1 MLNRNNSLLNL
12 IIILFNFF
20 FFTVLSAENNDF
32 ILPKKKVYIPHNDS
46 LKLKNETLKVD
57 NKFNIFPRKNPLK
70 RRIDI
75 PKKNLNEEKK
85 VDTNN
90 FNLPQKKPFFKNKI
104 RNKELVEKF
113 LEKTPLTE
121 NSNKKLKSKETF
133 IAEKSITENLE
144 KKVLNNAPIGQV
156 QISKVPKKKK
166 LLTNTINE
174 KPEVKKNNFLYPP
187 KKPLIYSKVSTK
199 SLAKSKILKVK
210 DYALAKNIFNL
221 IKKNKWNTAV
231 TQTKKI
237 KDKDFKK
244 LITWLYLKQS
254 GNQAT
259 FIDYKNFIDKNSN
272 YPRIGR
278 LRYMAEHKIILENTT
293 PRIVI
298 NWFNNNE
305 PLSGTG
311 KIKLGEAY
319 SKIGEVELA
328 AKLIKSGWTNAD
340 LSKKDVRF
348 YRKKFKKILKTQDH
362 LKRADYLAWDNQY
375 WDLKIMLPYLPKKE
389 KLLYNARFIL
399 MTNSYGV
406 DKAISDVPAE
416 LINDLG
422 LQYNRLKWRTKRN
435 RLDGSLEILRKFHG
449 EETLIYPER
458 WWKLRE
464 NITRDLIYA
473 KKYPL
478 AYEVSSNHHLKE
490 GPEFADAEW
499 ISGWLALSF
508 LNKSELA
515 INHFKNFY
523 NNVSYPISLARGAFW
538 LGLAYEKN
546 NNLNEAKKFFAE
558 GSKFTNTYYGQL
570 SFNKIKSGQDFKLSS
585 EHKISDG
592 YEKEFNKNELIRH
605 VKLLKEMDKTE
616 FSKDILKHLATLNVE
631 KGSEILA
638 AKLSTEVGRF
648 DYAIQISKQASYE
661 KRFIN
666 LFNYPVIPIPGE
678 INGKQMPSQE
688 LLLAIIRQESEF
700 DARANSHV
708 GAQGLMQIMPGTAK
722 LVARNLKTT
731 YSKSLLKGDPSYNI
745 KLGTYYFNSL
755 LEDYDG
761 VFPFAIGAY
770 NAGPNRIKSWV
781 KRYGDPNKG
790 EINFIDWIELIR
802 FKETRN
808 YVQRVIENINV
819 YKYTL
824 NKDPV
829 KIDGFFRQ

>member
-1 MLNRNNSLLNL
+1 MLYTKNSLVNL
-12 IIILFNFF
+12 TIIFFSLFFL
-20 FFTVLSAENNDF
+20 TISRAD
-32 ILPKKKVYIPHNDS
+32 D
-46 LKLKNETLKVD
+46 
-57 NKFNIFPRKNPLK
+57 
-70 RRIDI
+70 
-75 PKKNLNEEKK
+75 
-85 VDTNN
+85 NN
-90 FNLPQKKPFFKNKI
+90 FIFPQKKIIAIKNNENKQIKTEISKNFKSSDFPQKNPFRVKGVLQEKS
-104 RNKELVEKF
+104 KPVELIE
-113 LEKTPLTE
+113 
-121 NSNKKLKSKETF
+121 NKKL
-133 IAEKSITENLE
+133 ENNVVFNDL
-144 KKVLNNAPIGQV
+144 P
-156 QISKVPKKKK
+156 
-166 LLTNTINE
+166 
-174 KPEVKKNNFLYPP
+174 VKKPTLQGSTNIKNNNSYLERATKEKVDQIIKERKLKKIKQVLKSNDIFLYPS
-187 KKPLIYSKVSTK
+187 KKPLTYRSVSTK
-199 SLAKSKILKVK
+199 IESKSKILKEK
-210 DYALAKNIFNL
+210 DYKLAKNIFNL
-221 IKKNKWNTAV
+221 IKKSKWNSALLE
-231 TQTKKI
+231 TKKI
-237 KDKDFKK
+237 KDKEFKN

-259 FIDYKNFIDKNSN
+259 FGDYQNFIKKNPN

-278 LRYMAEHKIILENTT
+278 LRYKAEHKIILENTSAKS
-293 PRIVI
+293 VI
-298 NWFNNNE
+298 NWFDDSK

-319 SKIGEVELA
+319 LKIGEIALGTNLV
-328 AKLIKSGWTNAD
+328 KSGWIKAD
-340 LSKKDVRF
+340 LSKRDVRY
-348 YRKKFKKILKTQDH
+348 YRKKFRKILTTQDH
-362 LKRADYLAWDNQY
+362 IKRADYLAWNNQY
-375 WDLKIMLPYLPKKE
+375 WDLKRMLPYLPKEK

-406 DKAISDVPAE
+406 DKAISDVPKE

-422 LQYNRLKWRTKRN
+422 LQYNRLKWRTRRN
-435 RLDGSLEILRKFHG
+435 RLEGSLEILRKFHG
-449 EETLIYPER
+449 EETLLYPEL

-473 KKYPL
+473 KKYSL
-478 AYEVSSNHHLKE
+478 AYEVASNHHLNE

-499 ISGWLALSF
+499 ISGWLSLSF
-508 LNKSELA
+508 LKKSDLA
-515 INHFKNFY
+515 ITHFENFY
-523 NNVSYPISLARGAFW
+523 NNVGYPISLARGAFW
-538 LGLAYEKN
+538 LGLAHEKN
-546 NNLNEAKKFFAE
+546 NNLDEARKYFKE

-570 SFNKIKSGQDFKLSS
+570 SFNKIKLGQDFKLSPG
-585 EHKISDG
+585 HKVSDD
-592 YEKEFNKNELIRH
+592 YEKEFNKNKLINH
-605 VKLLKEMDKTE
+605 VRLLKELDRTE

-638 AKLSTEVGRF
+638 AKLSSTIGRF

-666 LFNYPVIPIPGE
+666 IFNYPVIDIPNK
-678 INGKQMPSQE
+678 INNKQMPNQE
-688 LLLAIIRQESEF
+688 LILAIIRQESEF

-731 YSKSLLKGDPSYNI
+731 YSKSLLKSDPNYNI
-745 KLGTYYFNSL
+745 RLGTYYFNSL

-790 EINFIDWIELIR
+790 EISFIDWIELIR

-824 NKDPV
+824 NKNPI

>member
-1 MLNRNNSLLNL
+1 MLYLKNSLVNL
-12 IIILFNFF
+12 TIIFFSLFFLTAASTDDGN
-20 FFTVLSAENNDF
+20 F
-32 ILPKKKVYIPHNDS
+32 ILPKKKINS
-46 LKLKNETLKVD
+46 IKV
-57 NKFNIFPRKNPLK
+57 NQKKVNNAEISKSFTSVVMPRKNPI
-70 RRIDI
+70 R
-75 PKKNLNEEKK
+75 E
-85 VDTNN
+85 N
-90 FNLPQKKPFFKNKI
+90 FIQQKKLEDGEKI
-104 RNKELVEKF
+104 SELVKKKEVVKD
-113 LEKTPLTE
+113 TLT
-121 NSNKKLKSKETF
+121 NGL
-133 IAEKSITENLE
+133 
-144 KKVLNNAPIGQV
+144 
-156 QISKVPKKKK
+156 PKKKPIPQNK
-166 LLTNTINE
+166 TKSQNSAKPFLESVTQNKINQIKE
-174 KPEVKKNNFLYPP
+174 KNKSKVSEKIIKPKNAFLYPS
-187 KKPLIYSKVSTK
+187 KKPLIYSKISTK
-199 SLAKSKILKVK
+199 ILAKSKILKEK
-210 DYALAKNIFNL
+210 DYVLAKNIFNL
-221 IKKNKWNTAV
+221 IKKSKWNTAIV
-231 TQTKKI
+231 ETKKV

-244 LITWLYLKQS
+244 LVTWLYLKQS

-259 FIDYKNFIDKNSN
+259 FNDYKNFIDKNSI

-293 PRIVI
+293 PKTVI
-298 NWFNNNE
+298 NWFDGKE

-319 SKIGEVELA
+319 LKIGEVELGT
-328 AKLIKSGWTNAD
+328 KLIKSGWTKAD
-340 LSKKDVRF
+340 LSKRDVRY
-348 YRKKFKKILKTQDH
+348 YRKKYKKILITQDH

-375 WDLKIMLPYLPKKE
+375 WDLKRMLPYLPKKE

-406 DKAISDVPAE
+406 DKAISDVPKE

-422 LQYNRLKWRTKRN
+422 LQYNRLKWRTRRN

-449 EETLIYPER
+449 EETLIYPEL

-473 KKYPL
+473 KKYTL
-478 AYEVSSNHHLKE
+478 AYEVSSNHHLEE

-508 LNKSELA
+508 LNKRELA

-523 NNVSYPISLARGAFW
+523 KNVGYPISLARGAFW
-538 LGLAYEKN
+538 LGYAYEKN
-546 NNLNEAKKFFAE
+546 NNPDEAKKYFTE

-570 SFNKIKSGQDFKLSS
+570 SFNKIKLGQDFKLSS
-585 EHKISDG
+585 EHRVSDG

-605 VKLLKEMDKTE
+605 VRLLKEMDKTE

-666 LFNYPVIPIPGE
+666 IFNYPVIPIPSK

-731 YSKSLLKGDPSYNI
+731 YSKTLLKSDPTYNI
-745 KLGTYYFNSL
+745 KLGTYYFSSL
-755 LEDYDG
+755 LDDYDG

>member
-1 MLNRNNSLLNL
+1 MLYLKNSLVNL
-12 IIILFNFF
+12 TIILFSLFF
-20 FFTVLSAENNDF
+20 ITISSADNNDF
-32 ILPKKKVYIPHNDS
+32 IFPKKKIISIKAKDERQTKIVTNRNFKTSYLPQRNP
-46 LKLKNETLKVD
+46 
-57 NKFNIFPRKNPLK
+57 FRKPANL
-70 RRIDI
+70 
-75 PKKNLNEEKK
+75 KKNTKNLEIYEKK
-85 VDTNN
+85 EELNKNSSNN
-90 FNLPQKKPFFKNKI
+90 LSKKKSTIQNNSSKKEVAEPYLEDITREKI
-104 RNKELVEKF
+104 DQRTKKKELK
-113 LEKTPLTE
+113 KT
-121 NSNKKLKSKETF
+121 NQVLKPNDK
-133 IAEKSITENLE
+133 
-144 KKVLNNAPIGQV
+144 
-156 QISKVPKKKK
+156 
-166 LLTNTINE
+166 
-174 KPEVKKNNFLYPP
+174 FLYPP
-187 KKPLIYSKVSTK
+187 KKPLIYSSASTK
-199 SLAKSKILKVK
+199 VELKSKILNEK
-210 DYALAKNIFNL
+210 DYNLAKNIFNL
-221 IKKNKWNTAV
+221 IKKSKWNTAIV
-231 TQTKKI
+231 QTKKV
-237 KDKDFKK
+237 KDKEFKN
-244 LITWLYLKQS
+244 LVTWLHLKQN

-259 FIDYKNFIDKNSN
+259 FSDYKNFIDRNPN
-272 YPRIGR
+272 YPRISR

-293 PRIVI
+293 AKTVI
-298 NWFNNNE
+298 NWFEDSE

-319 SKIGEVELA
+319 LKIGEIDLGSR
-328 AKLIKSGWTNAD
+328 LIKAGWTTAD
-340 LSKKDVRF
+340 LSKRDVRY
-348 YRKKFKKILKTQDH
+348 YRKKFKKLLITQDH
-362 LKRADYLAWDNQY
+362 LKRADYLAWNNQY
-375 WDLKIMLPYLPKKE
+375 WDLKRMLPYLPKKE

-406 DKAISDVPAE
+406 DKAISDVPKQ

-449 EETLIYPER
+449 EETLVYPEL

-473 KKYPL
+473 KKYLL

-508 LNKSELA
+508 LKKNELA

-523 NNVSYPISLARGAFW
+523 NNVGYPISLARGAFW
-538 LGLAYEKN
+538 LGLAHEKN
-546 NNLNEAKKFFAE
+546 NNPNEAKKYYMK

-570 SFNKIKSGQDFKLSS
+570 SFNKIKLGQNFTLSP
-585 EHKISDG
+585 EHQVSNG

-605 VKLLKEMDKTE
+605 VRLLKEMDKTE

-648 DYAIQISKQASYE
+648 DYAIQISKQASYK

-666 LFNYPVIPIPGE
+666 MFNYPVIQIPSE

-700 DARANSHV
+700 DERANSHV

-731 YSKSLLKGDPSYNI
+731 YSKSLLKSDPSYNI

-755 LEDYDG
+755 LQDYDG

-770 NAGPNRIKSWV
+770 NAGPNRIKSWI

-824 NKDPV
+824 NKDPI

>member
-1 MLNRNNSLLNL
+1 MLNLKNSLVNL
-12 IIILFNFF
+12 LIILFSLFF
-20 FFTVLSAENNDF
+20 LTNLSAEDGGF
-32 ILPKKKVYIPHNDS
+32 IFPKKKIIS
-46 LKLKNETLKVD
+46 IKVD
-57 NKFNIFPRKNPLK
+57 QKNKSTSGRTDHVKS
-70 RRIDI
+70 
-75 PKKNLNEEKK
+75 
-85 VDTNN
+85 
-90 FNLPQKKPFFKNKI
+90 FNLPQKKPLKKNFSTKKDLGKD
-104 RNKELVEKF
+104 NQAVKLVEKKELTNKIIPTNLPEKKPTLENKNKSLKVEKPY
-113 LEKTPLTE
+113 LEKETQE
-121 NSNKKLKSKETF
+121 RIGEIKKNIIIKESEQVLKSSN
-133 IAEKSITENLE
+133 I
-144 KKVLNNAPIGQV
+144 
-156 QISKVPKKKK
+156 
-166 LLTNTINE
+166 
-174 KPEVKKNNFLYPP
+174 FLFPT
-187 KKPLIYSKVSTK
+187 KKPLEYISLPTKV
-199 SLAKSKILKVK
+199 LVKSKILKDK
-210 DYALAKNIFNL
+210 DFRLAKNIFKL
-221 IKKNKWNTAV
+221 IKKSKWNSALEE
-231 TQTKKI
+231 TKKI
-237 KDKDFKK
+237 KDKEFKN
-244 LITWLYLKQS
+244 LVTWLYLKQR

-259 FIDYKNFIDKNSN
+259 FNDYEKFISNNSD

-278 LRYMAEHKIILENTT
+278 LRYMAEHKIILDNSTSKT
-293 PRIVI
+293 II
-298 NWFNNNE
+298 NWFSESE

-319 SKIGEVELA
+319 LKNKETELA
-328 AKLIKSGWTNAD
+328 ASLIKSGWVNAD
-340 LSKKDVRF
+340 LSKRDVRY
-348 YRKKFKKILKTQDH
+348 YRKKFRKILTTQDN
-362 LKRADYLAWDNQY
+362 LKRADYLAWNNKY
-375 WDLKIMLPYLPKKE
+375 WDLKRMLPYLPKKE
-389 KLLYNARFIL
+389 KLLYHARFIL

-406 DKAISDVPAE
+406 DKAISEVPNE

-422 LQYNRLKWRTKRN
+422 LQYNRLKWRTRRN
-435 RLDGSLEILRKFHG
+435 RLEGSLEILRKFHG
-449 EETLIYPER
+449 EETLVYPKL

-464 NITRDLIYA
+464 NITRDLIYE

-478 AYEVSSNHHLKE
+478 AYEVSRNHHLSE

-508 LNKSELA
+508 LGKSELA
-515 INHFKNFY
+515 INHFENFY
-523 NNVSYPISLARGAFW
+523 KNVGYPISLARGAFW

-546 NNLNEAKKFFAE
+546 NNMEKAKKYFKE
-558 GSKFTNTYYGQL
+558 GSKYTNTYYGQL
-570 SFNKIKSGQDFKLSS
+570 AFNKIKLGQDFKLSPG
-585 EHKISDG
+585 HKVKEG
-592 YEKEFNKNELIRH
+592 YEKEFNKNKLIRH
-605 VKLLKEMDKTE
+605 IKLLKEMDKTE
-616 FSKDILKHLATLNVE
+616 FSKDILKHLATLDVE

-666 LFNYPVIPIPGE
+666 LYNYPVISIPNE
-678 INGKQMPSQE
+678 INRKQMPSQE

-731 YSKSLLKGDPSYNI
+731 YNKSLLKNDPSYNI

-790 EINFIDWIELIR
+790 EINFINWIELIR

-819 YKYTL
+819 YKYIL
-824 NKDPV
+824 NKDSIR
-829 KIDGFFRQ
+829 IDSFFRQ

>member
-1 MLNRNNSLLNL
+1 MLYLKNSLVNL
-12 IIILFNFF
+12 IIISSLIYSTN
-20 FFTVLSAENNDF
+20 LSSEENTF
-32 ILPKKKVYIPHNDS
+32 IFPKKKFIIIKID
-46 LKLKNETLKVD
+46 ETKQ
-57 NKFNIFPRKNPLK
+57 RK
-70 RRIDI
+70 I
-75 PKKNLNEEKK
+75 EEKNSAR
-85 VDTNN
+85 VVV
-90 FNLPQKKPFFKNKI
+90 LPQKNPFRKNVLTKKRLKNNVSESKEIKKEKIEDKVVSSDLTKSKSVLRDKNKTLETI
-104 RNKELVEKF
+104 NSY
-113 LEKTPLTE
+113 LEKET
-121 NSNKKLKSKETF
+121 SKKINE
-133 IAEKSITENLE
+133 I
-144 KKVLNNAPIGQV
+144 
-156 QISKVPKKKK
+156 KKKK
-166 LLTNTINE
+166 SPTKIE
-174 KPEVKKNNFLYPP
+174 KVLVNNSVFLYPP
-187 KKPLIYSKVSTK
+187 KKPLIYSDKKTNVK
-199 SLAKSKILKVK
+199 NKSKILKDK
-210 DYALAKNIFNL
+210 DYRLARNIFDL
-221 IKKNKWNTAV
+221 IKKGKWNSAL
-231 TQTKKI
+231 TQTEKV
-237 KDKDFKK
+237 KDKEFKN
-244 LITWLYLKQS
+244 LVTWLHLKQT

-259 FIDYKNFIDKNSN
+259 FNEYQEFISKNPD

-278 LRYMAEHKIILENTT
+278 LRYMAEHKIISKNSS
-293 PRIVI
+293 PKSIV
-298 NWFNNNE
+298 NWFAKNK

-311 KIKLGEAY
+311 KIKLGESY
-319 SKIGEVELA
+319 LELKENA
-328 AKLIKSGWTNAD
+328 LGADLIKSGWVTAD
-340 LSKKDVRF
+340 LSKNDVRY
-348 YRKKFKKILKTQDH
+348 YRKKFKKILTTQDH
-362 LKRADYLAWDNQY
+362 LKRADFLAWDNQY
-375 WDLKIMLPYLPKKE
+375 WDLKRMLPYLPKKE
-389 KLLYNARFIL
+389 KLLYHARFIL

-406 DKAISDVPAE
+406 DKAISDVPKE

-422 LQYNRLKWRTKRN
+422 LQYNRLKWRTRRN
-435 RLDGSLEILRKFHG
+435 RLEGSLEILRKFHG
-449 EETLIYPER
+449 EETLVYPEL

-473 KKYPL
+473 KKYSL
-478 AYEVSSNHHLKE
+478 AYEVSKNHHLIK

-508 LNKSELA
+508 LGKSELA
-515 INHFKNFY
+515 INHFENFY
-523 NNVSYPISLARGAFW
+523 NNVGYPISLARGAFW
-538 LGLAYEKN
+538 LGLAHEKN
-546 NNLNEAKKFFAE
+546 NNLNEAKKYFTE
-558 GSKFTNTYYGQL
+558 GSKFSNTYYGQL
-570 SFNKIKSGQDFKLSS
+570 AFNKIKLGQDFKLSP
-585 EHKISDG
+585 EHKLSDG
-592 YEKEFNKNELIRH
+592 YEKEFNKNKLIPH
-605 VKLLKEMDKTE
+605 VRLLKEMDKTE
-616 FSKDILKHLATLNVE
+616 FSKDILKHLATLNVD

-666 LFNYPVIPIPGE
+666 IFNYPVIPIPSE
-678 INGKQMPSQE
+678 INGKQMPAQE

-731 YSKSLLKGDPSYNI
+731 YSKSLLKNDPSYNI

-781 KRYGDPNKG
+781 KRYGDPNRG

-824 NKDPV
+824 NKNPV

>member
-1 MLNRNNSLLNL
+1 MLYLKNSLVNL
-12 IIILFNFF
+12 TIIFFSLFFL
-20 FFTVLSAENNDF
+20 TIASTADSSF
-32 ILPKKKVYIPHNDS
+32 IFPKKKFIIIVSD
-46 LKLKNETLKVD
+46 
-57 NKFNIFPRKNPLK
+57 
-70 RRIDI
+70 
-75 PKKNLNEEKK
+75 EKK
-85 VDTNN
+85 QNN
-90 FNLPQKKPFFKNKI
+90 IKISKNFKSINLPQKNPLRKNSNEQKKIGDSEKISELNKKKNATNNINILNPSKKKQILKKTKIQNDVKPFLESVTRNKI
-104 RNKELVEKF
+104 DQLRENTELK
-113 LEKTPLTE
+113 KTKQ
-121 NSNKKLKSKETF
+121 SLKSN
-133 IAEKSITENLE
+133 I
-144 KKVLNNAPIGQV
+144 V
-156 QISKVPKKKK
+156 
-166 LLTNTINE
+166 
-174 KPEVKKNNFLYPP
+174 FLYPP
-187 KKPLIYSKVSTK
+187 KKPLIYSSTPNK
-199 SLAKSKILKVK
+199 TQLKSKILKEK
-210 DYALAKNIFNL
+210 DYALARNIFLL
-221 IKKNKWNTAV
+221 IKKNKWNNV
-231 TQTKKI
+231 LEQTKKI
-237 KDKDFKK
+237 KDKEFKN
-244 LITWLYLKQS
+244 LVTWMYLKKR
-254 GNQAT
+254 GNQAS
-259 FIDYKNFIDKNSN
+259 FNDYQNFIAKNPD

-278 LRYMAEHKIILENTT
+278 LRYLAEHKIILENTS
-293 PRIVI
+293 PKSII
-298 NWFNNNE
+298 NWFGDSE

-319 SKIGEVELA
+319 LEIKENELGTRF
-328 AKLIKSGWTNAD
+328 IKSGWINAD
-340 LSKKDVRF
+340 LSKNDVKY
-348 YRKKFKKILKTQDH
+348 YRKKFKKILLTSDH

-375 WDLKIMLPYLPKKE
+375 WDLKRMLPYLPKKE

-406 DKAISDVPAE
+406 DKAISDVPKE
-416 LINDLG
+416 FINDLG
-422 LQYNRLKWRTKRN
+422 LQYNRLKWRTRRN
-435 RLDGSLEILRKFHG
+435 RLEGSLEILRNFHG
-449 EETLIYPER
+449 EETLVYPEL

-464 NITRDLIYA
+464 NITRDLIYE
-473 KKYPL
+473 KKYSL
-478 AYEVSSNHHLKE
+478 AYEVSSNHHLND

-515 INHFKNFY
+515 INHFENFY
-523 NNVSYPISLARGAFW
+523 KNVGYPISLARGAFW
-538 LGLAYEKN
+538 LGLAHEKD
-546 NNLNEAKKFFAE
+546 NNLNEAKKYFNE
-558 GSKFTNTYYGQL
+558 GSKFSNTYYGQL
-570 SFNKIKSGQDFKLSS
+570 SFNKIKLGQDFKLSP

-592 YEKEFNKNELIRH
+592 YEKKFNKNKLIRH

-616 FSKDILKHLATLNVE
+616 YSKDILKHLASLDVE
-631 KGSEILA
+631 NGSEILA
-638 AKLSTEVGRF
+638 AQLSTEVGRF

-666 LFNYPVIPIPGE
+666 MFNYPVIEIPKE
-678 INGKQMPSQE
+678 INNKQMPSQE

-731 YSKSLLKGDPSYNI
+731 YSKSLLKNDPNYNI

-824 NKDPV
+824 NKDPI
-829 KIDGFFRQ
+829 KIDSFFRQ

>member
-1 MLNRNNSLLNL
+1 MLYPKNSLVNL
-12 IIILFNFF
+12 TIILFSLFF
-20 FFTVLSAENNDF
+20 LTDLSSENNEF
-32 ILPKKKVYIPHNDS
+32 IY
-46 LKLKNETLKVD
+46 
-57 NKFNIFPRKNPLK
+57 
-70 RRIDI
+70 
-75 PKKNLNEEKK
+75 
-85 VDTNN
+85 
-90 FNLPQKKPFFKNKI
+90 PQKKIITIKSDKKKQTKVEVNKI
-104 RNKELVEKF
+104 YSSSDLPQANPTRKKTYFEKNNTETSSSLVKKDAGNKVAINTLPGKR
-113 LEKTPLTE
+113 PSAANNIE
-121 NSNKKLKSKETF
+121 NKQTNKPYL
-133 IAEKSITENLE
+133 ENLTIE
-144 KKVLNNAPIGQV
+144 KVAQIREEIKENKKVL
-156 QISKVPKKKK
+156 KF
-166 LLTNTINE
+166 
-174 KPEVKKNNFLYPP
+174 KNSFLYPS
-187 KKPLIYSKVSTK
+187 KKPLTYSAVTSKVE
-199 SLAKSKILKVK
+199 LKSKILKEK
-210 DYALAKNIFNL
+210 DYLLAKSIFNSIKKRKWETALA
-221 IKKNKWNTAV
+221 
-231 TQTKKI
+231 QTKKI
-237 KDKDFKK
+237 KDKEFKN
-244 LITWLYLKQS
+244 LVNWLYLKER
-254 GNQAT
+254 GNRAT
-259 FIDYKNFIDKNSN
+259 FNDYQNFIDKNPD

-278 LRYMAEHKIILENTT
+278 LRYLAEHKIILENTS
-293 PRIVI
+293 PKSIIR
-298 NWFNNNE
+298 WFDNTA

-319 SKIGEVELA
+319 LKINEIELGTNLV
-328 AKLIKSGWTNAD
+328 KNGWVNAD
-340 LSKKDVRF
+340 LTKSEVRY
-348 YRKKFKKILKTQDH
+348 YRKKFRKILKTKDH
-362 LKRADYLAWDNQY
+362 LKRADYLAWNNEY
-375 WDLKIMLPYLPKKE
+375 WDLKRMLPYLPKKE

-406 DKAISDVPAE
+406 DKAISDVPEE

-422 LQYNRLKWRTKRN
+422 LQFNRLKWRTRRN
-435 RLDGSLEILRKFHG
+435 RLEGSLEILRKFHG
-449 EETLIYPER
+449 EETLVYPEL

-464 NITRDLIYA
+464 NITRDLIYE
-473 KKYPL
+473 KKYSL
-478 AYEVSSNHHLKE
+478 AYEVSSNHHLIE

-508 LNKSELA
+508 LDKTELS
-515 INHFKNFY
+515 IQHFENFY
-523 NNVSYPISLARGAFW
+523 NNVGYPISLARGAFW
-538 LGLAYEKN
+538 LGLAHEKN
-546 NNLNEAKKFFAE
+546 NNLDKAKRYFKE

-570 SFNKIKSGQDFKLSS
+570 SFNKIKLGQDFKLSP
-585 EHKISDG
+585 EHKISEG
-592 YEKEFNKNELIRH
+592 YEKEFNKNKLIRH
-605 VKLLKEMDKTE
+605 VRLLKEMDKTK
-616 FSKDILKHLATLNVE
+616 FSKDILKHLSNLNVE

-666 LFNYPVIPIPGE
+666 MFNYPVIEIPKE
-678 INGKQMPSQE
+678 INKKQMPSQE

-722 LVARNLKTT
+722 LVARNLKIT
-731 YSKSLLKGDPSYNI
+731 YSKNLLKTDPSYNI

-790 EINFIDWIELIR
+790 DINFIDWIELIR

-824 NKDPV
+824 NKDPI

>member
-1 MLNRNNSLLNL
+1 MLYLKNSLVNL
-12 IIILFNFF
+12 TIIVFSLFFLTN
-20 FFTVLSAENNDF
+20 VLSDDGGF
-32 ILPKKKVYIPHNDS
+32 IFPKKKIVTI
-46 LKLKNETLKVD
+46 KVD
-57 NKFNIFPRKNPLK
+57 
-70 RRIDI
+70 
-75 PKKNLNEEKK
+75 KKKQGDVEITKDFKSL
-85 VDTNN
+85 
-90 FNLPQKKPFFKNKI
+90 NLPQKN
-104 RNKELVEKF
+104 
-113 LEKTPLTE
+113 PLRE
-121 NSNKKLKSKETF
+121 NRAQQKKSKN
-133 IAEKSITENLE
+133 I
-144 KKVLNNAPIGQV
+144 V
-156 QISKVPKKKK
+156 KVPEIIKKKK
-166 LLTNTINE
+166 DTNNSAVIVLPKQKSDSQNNTKVQKKPKPFLESVTQNQINQIKGKNSLE
-174 KPEVKKNNFLYPP
+174 TTKKIIISKNIFLYPS
-187 KKPLIYSKVSTK
+187 KKPLVYSKVSAKTET
-199 SLAKSKILKVK
+199 KSKILKEK
-210 DYALAKNIFNL
+210 DYKLAKNIFSL
-221 IKKNKWNTAV
+221 IKKRKWNSALE
-231 TQTKKI
+231 QTKKV
-237 KDKDFKK
+237 KDKEFKN
-244 LITWLYLKQS
+244 LVTWLYLKER

-259 FIDYKNFIDKNSN
+259 FNDYQNFIDSN
-272 YPRIGR
+272 PDYPRISR
-278 LRYMAEHKIILENTT
+278 LRYLAEHKIILENTS
-293 PRIVI
+293 PKSII
-298 NWFNNNE
+298 KWFGDSE

-319 SKIGEVELA
+319 LKIEENELGSQ
-328 AKLIKSGWTNAD
+328 LIKTGWVKAD
-340 LSKKDVRF
+340 LSKRDVRY
-348 YRKKFKKILKTQDH
+348 YRKKFKKILGTSDH
-362 LKRADYLAWDNQY
+362 LKRADYLAWNNKY
-375 WDLKIMLPYLPKKE
+375 WDLKRMLPYLPKNE

-406 DKAISDVPAE
+406 DKAISDVPSE

-422 LQYNRLKWRTKRN
+422 LQYNRLKWRTRRN
-435 RLDGSLEILRKFHG
+435 RLEGSLEILRKFHG
-449 EETLIYPER
+449 EETLVYPEL

-473 KKYPL
+473 KKYSL
-478 AYEVSSNHHLKE
+478 AYEVSSNHHLNE

-515 INHFKNFY
+515 ISHFENFY
-523 NNVSYPISLARGAFW
+523 KNVGYPISLARGAFW
-538 LGLAYEKN
+538 LGLAYEKSN
-546 NNLNEAKKFFAE
+546 DLDKAKKYFKE
-558 GSKFTNTYYGQL
+558 GSEFTNTYYGQL
-570 SFNKIKSGQDFKLSS
+570 AFNKIKLGQDFKLSS

-592 YEKEFNKNELIRH
+592 YEKEFNKNKLIRH
-605 VKLLKEMDKTE
+605 VRLLKEMDRTE
-616 FSKDILKHLATLNVE
+616 FSKDILKHLATLDVE

-638 AKLSTEVGRF
+638 AKLSTEVGRY
-648 DYAIQISKQASYE
+648 DYAIQISKLASYE

-666 LFNYPVIPIPGE
+666 MFNYPVIGIPKE
-678 INGKQMPSQE
+678 INNKQMPAQE

-731 YSKSLLKGDPSYNI
+731 YSKSLLKSDPSYNI

-781 KRYGDPNKG
+781 KRYGDPNRG
-790 EINFIDWIELIR
+790 DINFIDWIELIR

-824 NKDPV
+824 NKDPI

>member
-1 MLNRNNSLLNL
+1 MLYLKNSLVNL
-12 IIILFNFF
+12 TIIFFSLFFL
-20 FFTVLSAENNDF
+20 TIASSNDNAF
-32 ILPKKKVYIPHNDS
+32 IFPKKKIIIIKAVENKQS
-46 LKLKNETLKVD
+46 NVETGKNFTSIDL
-57 NKFNIFPRKNPLK
+57 PRKNPLRVNSAQQK
-70 RRIDI
+70 KMKDI
-75 PKKNLNEEKK
+75 VEISKEVEKK
-85 VDTNN
+85 VFTN
-90 FNLPQKKPFFKNKI
+90 
-104 RNKELVEKF
+104 
-113 LEKTPLTE
+113 
-121 NSNKKLKSKETF
+121 
-133 IAEKSITENLE
+133 IAINTDL
-144 KKVLNNAPIGQV
+144 
-156 QISKVPKKKK
+156 PKKKPVSQNNAK
-166 LLTNTINE
+166 IQNEINPFLESETQNKINQIKERTNPKITKQII
-174 KPEVKKNNFLYPP
+174 KSNNFFLYPS
-187 KKPLIYSKVSTK
+187 KKPLIYSSISTK
-199 SLAKSKILKVK
+199 TETKSKILKEK
-210 DYALAKNIFNL
+210 DYALAKDIFNL
-221 IKKNKWNTAV
+221 IKKSKWNSALEK
-231 TQTKKI
+231 TKKI
-237 KDKDFKK
+237 NDKEFKN
-244 LITWLYLKQS
+244 LVTWLYLKQN

-259 FIDYKNFIDKNSN
+259 FSDYKNFIANNFD

-278 LRYMAEHKIILENTT
+278 LRYMAEHKIIFENTSPKT
-293 PRIVI
+293 IV
-298 NWFNNNE
+298 NWFDGKE

-311 KIKLGEAY
+311 RIKLGEAY
-319 SKIGEVELA
+319 LKLGEVETA
-328 AKLIKSGWTNAD
+328 TNLIKSGWVEAD
-340 LSKKDVRF
+340 LSKRDVRY
-348 YRKKFKKILKTQDH
+348 YRKKFKKILTTQDH

-375 WDLKIMLPYLPKKE
+375 WDLKRMLPYLPKKE

-406 DKAISDVPAE
+406 DKAISDVPKE

-422 LQYNRLKWRTKRN
+422 LQYNRLKWRTRRN
-435 RLDGSLEILRKFHG
+435 RLEGSLEILRKFHG
-449 EETLIYPER
+449 EETLIYPEL

-464 NITRDLIYA
+464 NISRDLIYE
-473 KKYPL
+473 KKYLL
-478 AYEVSSNHHLKE
+478 AYEVSSNHHLNE

-508 LNKSELA
+508 LGKSELA
-515 INHFKNFY
+515 IRHFENFY
-523 NNVSYPISLARGAFW
+523 NNVGYPISLARGAFW
-538 LGLAYEKN
+538 LGLAHEKSN
-546 NNLNEAKKFFAE
+546 NINEAKKYFKE
-558 GSKFTNTYYGQL
+558 GSKFSNTYYGQL
-570 SFNKIKSGQDFKLSS
+570 AFNKVKLGQDFKLSP
-585 EHKISDG
+585 EHKLSDG
-592 YEKEFNKNELIRH
+592 YEKEFNKNKLIRH
-605 VKLLKEMDKTE
+605 IKLLKEMDRTE
-616 FSKDILKHLATLNVE
+616 FSKDILKHLASLNVD

-638 AKLSTEVGRF
+638 AKLSTDVGRY

-666 LFNYPVIPIPGE
+666 KFNYPVIPIPNE

-731 YSKSLLKGDPSYNI
+731 YSKNLLKSDPNYNI

-781 KRYGDPNKG
+781 KRYGDPNRG

-824 NKDPV
+824 NKDPI
-829 KIDGFFRQ
+829 KIDGFFRR

>member
-1 MLNRNNSLLNL
+1 MLYLKNSLVNL
-12 IIILFNFF
+12 IIILFSLFF
-20 FFTVLSAENNDF
+20 LTILSAEESNFIFPKKKIISTKISKNKQGKIVISKSLKLNN
-32 ILPKKKVYIPHNDS
+32 LPKKKPFIKALS
-46 LKLKNETLKVD
+46 EQKKLK
-57 NKFNIFPRKNPLK
+57 
-70 RRIDI
+70 
-75 PKKNLNEEKK
+75 
-85 VDTNN
+85 TNN
-90 FNLPQKKPFFKNKI
+90 KTIVITQERDSKNKI
-104 RNKELVEKF
+104 TFTGLPQEKPIS
-113 LEKTPLTE
+113 KNNTIT
-121 NSNKKLKSKETF
+121 KKLNKPYLEDKTQKIIKQIKEK
-133 IAEKSITENLE
+133 AEGKVA
-144 KKVLNNAPIGQV
+144 KKVL
-156 QISKVPKKKK
+156 K
-166 LLTNTINE
+166 TNDI
-174 KPEVKKNNFLYPP
+174 FLYPS
-187 KKPLIYSKVSTK
+187 KKPLVYSNVSSKTEVR
-199 SLAKSKILKVK
+199 SKILKEK
-210 DYALAKNIFNL
+210 DYLLAKSIFNL
-221 IKKNKWNTAV
+221 IKKRKWNSALD
-231 TQTKKI
+231 QTKKI
-237 KDKDFKK
+237 KDKEFKN
-244 LITWLYLKQS
+244 LVNWLYLKQT

-259 FIDYKNFIDKNSN
+259 FNDYQNFISRNPD
-272 YPRIGR
+272 YPRISR
-278 LRYMAEHKIILENTT
+278 LRYMAEHKIVLENTS
-293 PRIVI
+293 PKSII
-298 NWFNNNE
+298 NWFDNSE

-319 SKIGEVELA
+319 FKIKEIEIGS
-328 AKLIKSGWTNAD
+328 KLIKSGWVTAD
-340 LSKKDVRF
+340 LSKRDVRY
-348 YRKKFKKILKTQDH
+348 YRKKFKKILNTSDH
-362 LKRADYLAWDNQY
+362 LKRADHLAWDNQY
-375 WDLKIMLPYLPKKE
+375 WDLKRMLPYLPKKE

-406 DKAISDVPAE
+406 DKAISDVPDE

-422 LQYNRLKWRTKRN
+422 LQYNRLKWRTRRN
-435 RLDGSLEILRKFHG
+435 RLEGSLEILRKFHG
-449 EETLIYPER
+449 EETLIYPEL

-464 NITRDLIYA
+464 NITRDLIYE
-473 KKYPL
+473 KKYSL
-478 AYEVSSNHHLKE
+478 AYEVSSNHHLIE

-508 LNKSELA
+508 LDKNKLA
-515 INHFKNFY
+515 INHFENFY
-523 NNVSYPISLARGAFW
+523 KNVGYPISLARGAYW
-538 LGLAYEKN
+538 LGLAHEKS
-546 NNLNEAKKFFAE
+546 NNLNEANKYFIQ
-558 GSKFTNTYYGQL
+558 GSKFSNTYYGQL
-570 SFNKIKSGQDFKLSS
+570 SFNKIKLGQDFKLSPEYKLS
-585 EHKISDG
+585 KG
-592 YEKEFNKNELIRH
+592 YEKEFNKNKLIRH
-605 VKLLKEMDKTE
+605 VRLLKEMDRTE
-616 FSKDILKHLATLNVE
+616 FSKDILKHLALLDIE

-666 LFNYPVIPIPGE
+666 IFNYPVIDIPKE
-678 INGKQMPSQE
+678 INNKQMPAQE

-722 LVARNLKTT
+722 LVAKNLKTT
-731 YSKSLLKGDPSYNI
+731 YSKSLLKSDPKYNI

-824 NKDPV
+824 NKDPI

>member
-1 MLNRNNSLLNL
+1 MLYLKNSLVNL
-12 IIILFNFF
+12 TIILFSLFF
-20 FFTVLSAENNDF
+20 LTVSSADDGVF
-32 ILPKKKVYIPHNDS
+32 
-46 LKLKNETLKVD
+46 
-57 NKFNIFPRKNPLK
+57 IFPQ
-70 RRIDI
+70 
-75 PKKNLNEEKK
+75 KKIIIIKKIEKQTEVK
-85 VDTNN
+85 KINN
-90 FNLPQKKPFFKNKI
+90 KKSVVLPQKKPTKREKQIQRNLTITQKKTNLPVRNEIKEEIFFNKLPTKKPTLKNSKI
-104 RNKELVEKF
+104 KQAPDLTF
-113 LEKTPLTE
+113 LEKESLE
-121 NSNKKLKSKETF
+121 KIKELKKDTLLKVSKEVIKNQTF
-133 IAEKSITENLE
+133 
-144 KKVLNNAPIGQV
+144 
-156 QISKVPKKKK
+156 
-166 LLTNTINE
+166 
-174 KPEVKKNNFLYPP
+174 FLYPS
-187 KKPLIYSKVSTK
+187 KKPLNYLNVSTK
-199 SLAKSKILKVK
+199 IETKSKILKEK
-210 DYALAKNIFNL
+210 DYLKAKNIFNL
-221 IKKNKWNTAV
+221 IKKGKWITALQQ
-231 TQTKKI
+231 TQKV
-237 KDKDFKK
+237 KDKEFKN
-244 LITWLYLKQS
+244 LVTWLYLKES

-259 FIDYKNFIDKNSN
+259 FSDYKSFINENSD
-272 YPRIGR
+272 YPRISR

-293 PRIVI
+293 PKTVI
-298 NWFNNNE
+298 SWFDDKE

-311 KIKLGEAY
+311 KLKLGEAY
-319 SKIGEVELA
+319 LKIGEIELGTE
-328 AKLIKSGWTNAD
+328 LIKDGWTKAD
-340 LSKKDVRF
+340 LSKKDVKF
-348 YRKKFKKILKTQDH
+348 YRKKFKKILITQDH

-375 WDLKIMLPYLPKKE
+375 WDLKRMLPYLPKKE

-406 DKAISDVPAE
+406 DKAISDVPKE

-422 LQYNRLKWRTKRN
+422 LQYNRLKWRTRRN
-435 RLDGSLEILRKFHG
+435 RLDGSLEILRKLHG
-449 EETLIYPER
+449 EETLVYPEL

-473 KKYPL
+473 KKYAL

-523 NNVSYPISLARGAFW
+523 NNVGYPISLARGAFW
-538 LGLAYEKN
+538 LGLAHEKN
-546 NNLNEAKKFFAE
+546 NNLTEAKNYFTE
-558 GSKFTNTYYGQL
+558 SSKFTNTYYGQL
-570 SFNKIKSGQDFKLSS
+570 SFNKIKLGQNFKLSS
-585 EHKISDG
+585 EHKISNG

-605 VKLLKEMDKTE
+605 VRLLKEMDKTE
-616 FSKDILKHLATLNVE
+616 FSKDIVKHLATLNVE

-648 DYAIQISKQASYE
+648 DYAIQISKKASYE

-666 LFNYPVIPIPGE
+666 LYNYPVIPMPDK

-700 DARANSHV
+700 DSRANSHV
-708 GAQGLMQIMPGTAK
+708 GAQGLMQIMPATAK
-722 LVARNLKTT
+722 IVARNLKTT

-824 NKDPV
+824 NKDPI
-829 KIDGFFRQ
+829 KIDGFFKQ